1 MQSVNNTSA
10 AGTAPDTRQQI
21 ARLAALTLIFSY
33 AELMLPRVFPFFRLG
48 LGNTALLMG
57 LALDLTFPAFM
68 LLCVV
73 KAVAA
78 NLMAGTLFSPFF
90 LVSFAQSFVS
100 ALIMFG
106 LYHAG
111 RPGVSR
117 GRLQSEENDRRR
129 RLLSLYGISVCGAA
143 TSALVQITL
152 SSLYLGQ
159 GTWSLLGPM
168 LLFNLMSGFF
178 TAWSAEILGDYNE
191 GGEGLPLAPKTVV
204 STGSTTVF
212 SATPSNGGENIS
224 ERSTE
229 FCEAKLQAQVHS
241 SNNSTDNSYLRHP
254 RNAPDMAG
262 SQNVPRVRN
271 IFCLAL
277 ILAAAASVFFIK
289 NTAVLCA
296 ILLFSFLAQKLAG
309 RKILLLPHISLWLF
323 VLITSAFVPNGR
335 VLWTFAGFS
344 FTEGALLAA
353 IQKALRLSIV
363 SALSQT
369 AATIKLSTAPD
380 SLLALT
386 LAYYGEMSDT
396 FQKTPGS
403 IITKIKAALRDRSA
417 TRDDEESYS
426 TT

>member
-191 GGEGLPLAPKTVV
+191 GGEGLPLART
-204 STGSTTVF
+204 SLL
-212 SATPSNGGENIS
+212 ATPSSEGG
-224 ERSTE
+224 
-229 FCEAKLQAQVHS
+229 HP
-241 SNNSTDNSYLRHP
+241 P
-254 RNAPDMAG
+254 RNAPPASTEEAVLSTFRQSTGAIHPSDYSSTG
-262 SQNVPRVRN
+262 LPRTRN
-271 IFCLAL
+271 IFLL
-277 ILAAAASVFFIK
+277 SIILAAAASVFFIK

-403 IITKIKAALRDRSA
+403 IITKIKAALKDRSA

>member
-33 AELMLPRVFPFFRLG
+33 AELMLPRIVPFFRLG
-48 LGNTALLMG
+48 LGNTSLLMG

-143 TSALVQITL
+143 TSALVQIAL

-178 TAWSAEILGDYNE
+178 TAWIAEILL

-224 ERSTE
+224 EKSTE

-289 NTAVLCA
+289 NTAVLCG
-296 ILLFSFLAQKLAG
+296 IFVLSFLAQKLAG

-380 SLLALT
+380 SLLTLT
-386 LAYYGEMSDT
+386 FAYYGEMSDT

-403 IITKIKAALRDRSA
+403 IITKIKATLFTSQL
-417 TRDDEESYS
+417 EQN
-426 TT
+426 